1 MLCGIVKR
9 YCLLIVRSAFHYVS
23 RVQADQAAPLKMR
36 AGLQAPL
43 GQRAEL
49 RLLSAA
55 TSPSLARED
64 ATPLQAASDASP
76 SLTSEDAT
84 ALHAA
89 RNGLR
94 KIIMAQPSP
103 LSALSRAP
111 KSWWRRSGRI
121 RFESKRLGQGKTSA
135 AVMSVRSW

>member
-94 KIIMAQPSP
+94 KNNYGTTLPP
-103 LSALSRAP
+103 LGAVE
-111 KSWWRRSGRI
+111 G
-121 RFESKRLGQGKTSA
+121 SKVVVATLG
-135 AVMSVRSW
+135 